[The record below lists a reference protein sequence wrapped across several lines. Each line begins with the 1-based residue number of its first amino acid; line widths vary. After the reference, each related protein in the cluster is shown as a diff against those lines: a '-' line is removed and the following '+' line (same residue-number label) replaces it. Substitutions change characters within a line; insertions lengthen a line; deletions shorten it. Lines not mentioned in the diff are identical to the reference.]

1 MWQNLQ
7 ESADL
12 ATSTEEI
19 LNGKLHYLCGDKS
32 RLLWQKGKI
41 TKFLDSRGNK
51 TRGVYYFSDISVIW
65 NPSIST
71 LWTTEILR
79 IPVTKN
85 IQRKVLLILPLLH
98 CFGWLKTSAEFFFFF
113 QRAILKKAVKIYIL
127 SGFT

>member
-12 ATSTEEI
+12 VTSAEEI

-51 TRGVYYFSDISVIW
+51 TRGVYYFSDISVFW
-65 NPSIST
+65 NLSIPT
-71 LWTTEILR
+71 LWTTELLR
-79 IPVTKN
+79 IPVINN
-85 IQRKVLLILPLLH
+85 IQHKVLLILPLLH
-98 CFGWLKTSAEFFFFF
+98 CFGWLKTSVEFIFFFKEHFEGGSKN
-113 QRAILKKAVKIYIL
+113 LYL